1 MFVVISIML
10 LGIGAGWLL
19 RSRPISGVI
28 GRSIMV
34 AIFLLLFLLGVSV
47 GTNRQI
53 MENISTLGLEALL
66 IGGAATLG
74 SVCCAWGV
82 WRLFF
87 RKGEEHEG

>member
-1 MFVVISIML
+1 MFVVVTIML

-19 RSRPISGVI
+19 RNRGIAPAV
-28 GRSIMV
+28 GRLVMA

-53 MENISTLGLEALL
+53 MDNLSTLGVEALL

-74 SVCCAWGV
+74 SVLCAWGV
-82 WRLFF
+82 WRFFF
-87 RKGEEHEG
+87 RRGADHEG

>member
-1 MFVVISIML
+1 ML

-19 RSRPISGVI
+19 RSRRIAPAV
-28 GRSIMV
+28 GRLIMV

-53 MENISTLGLEALL
+53 MENLSTLGLEALL

-74 SVCCAWGV
+74 SVCCSWGV